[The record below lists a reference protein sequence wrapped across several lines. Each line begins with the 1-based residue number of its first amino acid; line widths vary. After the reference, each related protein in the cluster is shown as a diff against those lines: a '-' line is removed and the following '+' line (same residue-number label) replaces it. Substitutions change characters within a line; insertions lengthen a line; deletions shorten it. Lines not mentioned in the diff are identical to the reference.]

1 MGRRTTH
8 VLNVF
13 LQANELW
20 YEKLTKIFLPTVGL
34 ILVCCL
40 GKFVLFFYFVLPKKP
55 QLAAISVLHTTAIH
69 HPSKYLYLQV
79 LPLFLS
85 LWLSSPRIP
94 SLLVIVQSLSN
105 VRLFVTAWTVARQCL
120 LSIEFSRQECW
131 SGFPF
136 PSPGD
141 LPEPRIE
148 PGFLVSSILAGRF
161 FTTSATWEA
170 LLETHLHHKTMQEGP
185 FPLLS

>member
-1 MGRRTTH
+1 MASRAGWRVVGRRTTH

-40 GKFVLFFYFVLPKKP
+40 EKFVLFFYFVLPKKP

-105 VRLFVTAWTVARQCL
+105 VRLFA
-120 LSIEFSRQECW
+120 
-131 SGFPF
+131 
-136 PSPGD
+136 
-141 LPEPRIE
+141 
-148 PGFLVSSILAGRF
+148 
-161 FTTSATWEA
+161 
-170 LLETHLHHKTMQEGP
+170 H
-185 FPLLS
+185 

>member
-1 MGRRTTH
+1 MVGRRTTH

-40 GKFVLFFYFVLPKKP
+40 GKFVLFFYSVLPKKP

-105 VRLFVTAWTVARQCL
+105 VRLFATPWTVA
-120 LSIEFSRQECW
+120 
-131 SGFPF
+131 
-136 PSPGD
+136 PG
-141 LPEPRIE
+141 LPVP
-148 PGFLVSSILAGRF
+148 PY
-161 FTTSATWEA
+161 
-170 LLETHLHHKTMQEGP
+170 LLEFAQTHVHWIGDANQPTHPLQSISAVPSKTWYP
-185 FPLLS
+185 K

>member
-1 MGRRTTH
+1 MVGRRTTH

-79 LPLFLS
+79 LPPFLS

-94 SLLVIVQSLSN
+94 SLLVIVQLLSH
-105 VRLFVTAWTVARQCL
+105 VRLFATPWTVA
-120 LSIEFSRQECW
+120 
-131 SGFPF
+131 
-136 PSPGD
+136 PG
-141 LPEPRIE
+141 LPVP
-148 PGFLVSSILAGRF
+148 PY
-161 FTTSATWEA
+161 
-170 LLETHLHHKTMQEGP
+170 LLEFAQTHVH
-185 FPLLS
+185 